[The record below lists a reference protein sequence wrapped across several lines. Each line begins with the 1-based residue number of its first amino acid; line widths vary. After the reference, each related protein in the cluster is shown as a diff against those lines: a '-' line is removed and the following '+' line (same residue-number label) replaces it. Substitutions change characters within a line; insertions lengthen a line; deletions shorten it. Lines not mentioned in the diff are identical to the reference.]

1 LCPHLNKET
10 LLIRKYL
17 LLFVFVFTATVVRAQ
32 GYTVQGEVTDAA
44 THEPVEFATV
54 LLKESEQWAI
64 TDKTGHFE
72 IKNIQ
77 SGKHTIIVQ
86 CLGYVKTEK
95 VVQVTGKTVSV
106 TVALRED
113 NLKLDEVEVVAQA
126 KTDASTTSY
135 LIDRMTLDNQQIL
148 NIGDVT
154 TLLPGGKTVNGT
166 LMDDSRM
173 ALRSGSSEKG
183 NASFGTAVEV
193 DGVRLDNNAEMSE
206 TMGSSTRNVS
216 SSNIESIEIVT
227 GIPSVE
233 YGDLSN
239 GVVKVNTRKGRSPF
253 IVEGKISQH
262 TRQIAVNKGFNLGRN
277 AGVLNTSFEHAR
289 SFSDAA
295 SPHTA
300 YQRNILSLNYMKVF
314 MPKTTPL
321 TLNVAF
327 TGNIGGYNSEADPD
341 EELDD
346 YRKVRDN
353 NFRGNFSLKWLLN
366 KSWITNLSLSG
377 AISYSDKLAED
388 YAHASSASTQPYI
401 HTREEGYFV
410 TTDYDTDPT
419 ANIILGPTGYWY
431 VRSYTDSK
439 PLSWSLKL
447 KDEWTHRFGKVL
459 NKLLLGAE
467 YTGSRNNGR
476 GLYYEDM
483 RYAPTWREFRYDE
496 QPSLNNLA
504 LYAEEKIT
512 LPFPYLSGKTDGSGA
527 FELTAGVRDDITMIS
542 GSDYGTVSSFSPRF
556 NARLIAWENKQN
568 QWVSDLQL
576 HAGWGKSVKLPS
588 FQVLYPTP
596 SYSDKMTFAATTTA
610 DNKSYYVY
618 YTYPS
623 TAVYNPDLKWQY
635 TNQTDLGVEMKVKG
649 TKISL
654 SAFHHRTHRPY
665 MGTRVYTPFTYH
677 YTSQGAL
684 QSSGIASANRSY
696 SVDPV
701 TGVVTVSDLSGEK
714 EPVALAYSNR
724 NTYVVNTKYVNASPV
739 DRYGLEWIVD
749 FAQIKALYTNLR
761 IDGNFY
767 KYRGLDHTLFASI
780 PKGVS
785 SLQSDGQ
792 PYSYVGYYLGGNATS
807 TGYSASA
814 TVSNGALTKAV
825 NLNATL
831 TTHIPKVRLIVSLRL
846 ESSLYYYKRSLSEG
860 LNATRGIV
868 LENSSD
874 YTGTAYDGSVTDAFV
889 AVYPEYYSTWDD
901 PNTLIPFAE
910 KFLWAQEN
918 DKTLYT
924 DLQKL
929 VVKSNYAYVMNP
941 NHLSKYYSANFTV
954 TKEIGEHVSVSFYAN
969 NFFNNMKK
977 IHASQTDLYTSLF
990 SSGYIPSYYYGLSL
1004 RLKL

>member
-1 LCPHLNKET
+1 M
-10 LLIRKYL
+10 LIKRI
-17 LLFVFVFTATVVRAQ
+17 LLFLIVFFTQTWAFAQ
-32 GYTVQGEVTDAA
+32 GFTVQGVVTDSA
-44 THEPVEFATV
+44 THAPIEFASI

-64 TDKTGHFE
+64 TDEGGRFE
-72 IKNIQ
+72 IKGIE
-77 SGKHTIIVQ
+77 SGKHTLIVQ
-86 CLGYVKTEK
+86 CLGYAKMVRIIH
-95 VVQVTGKTVSV
+95 VSGKSISVSI
-106 TVALRED
+106 TLRED
-113 NLKLDEVEVVAQA
+113 NLKLDDVEVVAKA

-135 LIDRMTLDNQQIL
+135 MIDRMALDNQQIL
-148 NIGDVT
+148 NIGDVAS
-154 TLLPGGKTVNGT
+154 LLPGGKTVNGT
-166 LMDDSRM
+166 LMDDSRI
-173 ALRSGSSEKG
+173 ALRSGSNEKG
-183 NASFGTAVEV
+183 NASFGTAIEV
-193 DGVRLDNNAEMSE
+193 DGVRLDNNAEMTE

-216 SSNIESIEIVT
+216 SSNVESVEIVT

-253 IVEGKISQH
+253 IVEGKITQH
-262 TRQIAVNKGFNLGRN
+262 TRQIAVNKGFNLGRD
-277 AGVLNTSFEHAR
+277 AGVLNVSLEHAR

-300 YQRNILSLNYMKVF
+300 YQRNILSMNYMKVF

-321 TLNVAF
+321 TLNVGF

-346 YRKVRDN
+346 YSRVRDN

-377 AISYSDKLAED
+377 SISYSDKLAED
-388 YAHASSASTQPYI
+388 YSHASSASTQPYI

-410 TTDYDTDPT
+410 TTDYDENPS
-419 ANIILGPTGYWY
+419 ANVILGPTGYWY

-439 PLSWSLKL
+439 PLNWSLKL
-447 KDEWTHRFGKVL
+447 KDEWTHRFGRVL

-496 QPSLNNLA
+496 QPTLNNLA

-512 LPFPYLSGKTDGSGA
+512 LPFPYLSGKSDGSGS
-527 FELTAGVRDDITMIS
+527 FELTAGIRDDITMIN
-542 GSDYGTVSSFSPRF
+542 GSDYGTVSSFSPRV
-556 NARLIAWENKQN
+556 NARLIAWEGKK
-568 QWVSDLQL
+568 QWVSDLKF

-596 SYSDKMTFAATTTA
+596 SYSDKLTFAATTTT

-635 TNQTDLGVEMKVKG
+635 TVQTDFGFEMNVKG
-649 TKISL
+649 TRISL

-665 MGTRVYTPFTYH
+665 MATRVYTPFTYH

-684 QSSGIASANRSY
+684 QSSGIASSNRSY
-696 SVDPV
+696 TVDTK
-701 TGVVTVSDLSGEK
+701 TGAVTVSDLSGEK
-714 EPVALAYSNR
+714 DPVTLAYSNR
-724 NTYVVNTKYVNASPV
+724 NTYVTNTKYVNASPV

-749 FAQIKALYTNLR
+749 FATIKPLYTNLR

-767 KYRGLDHTLFASI
+767 KYHGVDHTLFASI
-780 PKGVS
+780 PNGVS
-785 SLQSDGQ
+785 SLQRDGQ

-807 TGYSASA
+807 TGYSAYA
-814 TVSNGALTKAV
+814 TVANGALSKAV

-860 LNATRGIV
+860 LNSTRGIV
-868 LENSSD
+868 LESSGD
-874 YTGTAYDGSVTDAFV
+874 YTGTAYDGSQTDAYV
-889 AVYPEYYSTWDD
+889 AIYPEYYSTWDD

-910 KFLWAQEN
+910 KFLWAKDN
-918 DKTLYT
+918 DPTLYS

-929 VVKSNYAYVMNP
+929 VVKSNYAYALNP
-941 NHLSKYYSANFTV
+941 NRLSKYYSANFTV

-969 NFFNNMKK
+969 NFFNNMKQ
-977 IHASQTDLYTSLF
+977 IHSSQTDLYTSLF
-990 SSGYIPSYYYGLSL
+990 SSGYIPSFYYGLSL